1 MYLTTLNI
9 VLQVKFPGL
18 IGPLN
23 ERLICKIKCI
33 DGNWVGPLC
42 SNTPG
47 QYYLFSTYLII
58 TMDNLLGISIKY
70 DTFSKLIT

>member
-1 MYLTTLNI
+1 MTSCLNSGL
-9 VLQVKFPGL
+9 VQLQVKFPGL

-42 SNTPG
+42 SSTPG
-47 QYYLFSTYLII
+47 LYHVIF
-58 TMDNLLGISIKY
+58 ISN
-70 DTFSKLIT
+70 FLSFRVCMF

>member
-1 MYLTTLNI
+1 MVYTYTTLFNL
-9 VLQVKFPGL
+9 LQVKFPGL

-42 SNTPG
+42 SSTPG
-47 QYYLFSTYLII
+47 ESLFILKVII
-58 TMDNLLGISIKY
+58 KQSSSNSEPHR
-70 DTFSKLIT
+70 FF